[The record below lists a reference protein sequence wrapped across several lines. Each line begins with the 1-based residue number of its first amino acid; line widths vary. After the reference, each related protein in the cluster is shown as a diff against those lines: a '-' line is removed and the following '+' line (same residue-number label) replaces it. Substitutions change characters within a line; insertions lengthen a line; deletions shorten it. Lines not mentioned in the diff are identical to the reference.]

1 MTKFVAIVL
10 ACVGL
15 MQAQSTAAR
24 PSVTALGTST
34 VLVQPDQVSLDISVM
49 TQAGKAKDALSRNAE
64 QVMSLRASLAKAL
77 GSGAEIK
84 TVRYSAI
91 RRASSGYS
99 VNSTMEITSDTPAM
113 AGDII
118 DAAAAAGATSVGEI
132 RFELKRRDLVQQQAL
147 QAATAQAMAHAE
159 SMARGLGRTLG
170 VIVAI
175 REGGT
180 NAPLI
185 DGYFN
190 RDSAKAPSYFA
201 TATVLDPGPIKV
213 ESTVVL
219 EVQLN

>member
-1 MTKFVAIVL
+1 MAKSFVFILV
-10 ACVGL
+10 CIGSV
-15 MQAQSTAAR
+15 QAQSTAAR
-24 PSVTALGTST
+24 PSITALGTST
-34 VLVQPDQVSLDISVM
+34 VIVQPDQVSLDISVT
-49 TQAGKAKDALSRNAE
+49 TQAGKAKDAVGRNAD

-77 GSGAEIK
+77 GTGVEIK

-91 RRASSGYS
+91 RRASGGYS
-99 VNSTMEITSDTPAM
+99 VTSTMEITSDMPAM

-118 DAAAAAGATSVGEI
+118 DAAAAAGATSVGDV
-132 RFELKRRDLVQQQAL
+132 RFALKRPDIIQQQAL
-147 QAATAQAMAHAE
+147 QAATAQAMAHAD

-170 VIVAI
+170 AVLAI
-175 REGGT
+175 REGGA